1 MEGFCDKGKK
11 EVSFCEEEEKRTKK
25 KEKSG
30 RYVEIFFF
38 FFFASRRRHFF
49 SSSPCPPPPPREKE
63 RALAQHVLEEGDYSE
78 FANYRSER
86 FAAFSL
92 SEENVICYN

>member
-1 MEGFCDKGKK
+1 M
-11 EVSFCEEEEKRTKK
+11 
-25 KEKSG
+25 
-30 RYVEIFFF
+30 EIFFF
-38 FFFASRRRHFF
+38 FFFLPQGADNF
-49 SSSPCPPPPPREKE
+49 SLLPRAPSPPPREKE
-63 RALAQHVLEEGDYSE
+63 RALAQQVLEEGDYSE